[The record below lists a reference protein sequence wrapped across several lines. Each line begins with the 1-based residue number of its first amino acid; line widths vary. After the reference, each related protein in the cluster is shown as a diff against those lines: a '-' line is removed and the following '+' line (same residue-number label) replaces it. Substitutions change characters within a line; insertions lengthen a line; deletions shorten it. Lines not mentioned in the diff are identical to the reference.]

1 MQQSPAPFA
10 TCDLYDEN
18 EGTAQAMGTPL
29 SDFGGRAAFSGTVV
43 TVRCFEDNSVVK
55 QLCAQ
60 PGAGKVLV
68 VDGGGS
74 LRCALMGD
82 LIAQAACDNGWEGA
96 VIFGAVRDRAVLAN
110 IDLGIKA
117 LGTTPRKSVR
127 RGAGEQDVVL
137 EVAGLTITPGEQ
149 LFADADGILLLP
161 A

>member
-1 MQQSPAPFA
+1 MQQNSTPFA
-10 TCDLYDEN
+10 TCDLYDEH
-18 EGTAQAMGTPL
+18 EDIAQAMGSPL
-29 SDFGGRAAFSGTVV
+29 ADFGGKAEFSGTVV
-43 TVRCFEDNSVVK
+43 TVRCFEDNSLVK
-55 QLCAQ
+55 HLAGQ

-96 VIFGAVRDRAVLAN
+96 VIFGAVRDRQILAG

-117 LGTTPRKSVR
+117 LGATPRKSVR
-127 RGAGEQDVVL
+127 RGAGDQDVVL
-137 EVAGLTITPGEQ
+137 EVGGLTIEPGARI
-149 LFADADGILLLP
+149 FADADGILVLP